1 VRAYLSVW
9 RLPSAPVLLLA
20 GFAGRLPSA
29 MVPLALLLMV
39 QQETGS
45 YAVAGLAAAAL
56 GIASAVMAPVLGR
69 LADRRGPRPILFT
82 QSAAYPLLL
91 ALLVAVVLAD
101 RGDAVVVAASALAGT
116 ATPLVSGTVRALW
129 SRVDVRV
136 RPTAYALDATATEL
150 VFVVGP
156 SLVAVLAVTAGPA
169 LAVAVAGVL
178 AVGGALGVATSAATR
193 SYVPVA
199 GARTRLFSTVLT
211 PGMPRLLLSGAAL
224 MLGFGALEVA
234 IPAFADS
241 VGSPGLSGL
250 LLALWALGS
259 TAGGLWFGARVLTIS
274 LPRQYRW
281 LLLGVT
287 IGLAPLAW
295 ISSPWALGVLLF
307 LGGTVIAPTLTV
319 QNTLVGSM
327 APVHA
332 TTEAFT
338 WLSTIT
344 VGASAIGAAL
354 GGALIEGP
362 GGVPGSLL
370 LATLGA
376 AVAVVVTLVPGR
388 RAPLAARHVDE
399 SRSTT
404 AGAAVHDG
412 SGGRSA
418 APVLRLPGAAAPW
431 EALPGRW

>member
-1 VRAYLSVW
+1 VRAYLTVW

-39 QQETGS
+39 QQQTGS
-45 YAVAGLAAAAL
+45 YAVAGLASATL

-69 LADRRGPRPILFT
+69 LADRRGPRPILFA
-82 QSAAYPLLL
+82 QAAAYPLLL
-91 ALLVAVVLAD
+91 ALLIAVVLGNAYD
-101 RGDAVVVAASALAGT
+101 VVVIGAAALAGMS
-116 ATPLVSGTVRALW
+116 TPLVSGTVRALW

-156 SLVAVLAVTAGPA
+156 SLVAALAVFVSSAA
-169 LAVAVAGVL
+169 AVAVAAGL
-178 AVGGALGVATSAATR
+178 GAAGALGVATSAPIR
-193 SYVPVA
+193 SYVPVV
-199 GARTRLFSTVLT
+199 GARASLFSTVLAA
-211 PGMPRLLLSGAAL
+211 GMPRLLLSGAAL

-259 TAGGLWFGARVLTIS
+259 VAGGLWFGARVLSTS
-274 LPRQYRW
+274 LPRQYRL

-307 LGGTVIAPTLTV
+307 LGGTAIAPTLTV

-362 GGVPGSLL
+362 AGVPGSLV

-376 AVAVVVTLVPGR
+376 ALAVLVTLVPGR
-388 RAPLAARHVDE
+388 RPSLREGVAQE
-399 SRSTT
+399 SVT
-404 AGAAVHDG
+404 A
-412 SGGRSA
+412 
-418 APVLRLPGAAAPW
+418 
-431 EALPGRW
+431 

>member
-1 VRAYLSVW
+1 MTAYGFLSLQVKTSVVVRAYLSVW

-39 QQETGS
+39 QQQTGS
-45 YAVAGLAAAAL
+45 YAVAGLAAATL
-56 GIASAVMAPVLGR
+56 GIASAVMAPILGR
-69 LADRRGPRPILFT
+69 LADRRGPRPILFC
-82 QSAAYPLLL
+82 QAAAYPVLL
-91 ALLVAVVLAD
+91 ALLIAVVLGGASD
-101 RGDAVVVAASALAGT
+101 LAVLGASALAGA

-129 SRVDVRV
+129 SRVDARV

-156 SLVAVLAVTAGPA
+156 SLVAVLAVAATPA
-169 LAVAVAGVL
+169 LAVALAAVL
-178 AVGGALGVATSAATR
+178 AVGGALGVATSRATR
-193 SYVPVA
+193 AYVPVV
-199 GARTRLFSTVLT
+199 GARSGLFSTVLT
-211 PGMPRLLLSGAAL
+211 PGMPRVLLSGTAL

-234 IPAFADS
+234 IPAFADDA
-241 VGSPGLSGL
+241 GSPGLSGL

-259 TAGGLWFGARVLTIS
+259 VIGGLWFGARVLSTS
-274 LPRQYRW
+274 LPRQYRL

-307 LGGTVIAPTLTV
+307 LGGTAIAPTLTV
-319 QNTLVGSM
+319 QNTLVGSI
-327 APVHA
+327 APEHA

-344 VGASAIGAAL
+344 VGASAIGAAI
-354 GGALIEGP
+354 GGGLIESP
-362 GGVPGSLL
+362 AGVSGSLA
-370 LATLGA
+370 LAAAGA

-388 RAPLAARHVDE
+388 GPALTQAGRQPVAA
-399 SRSTT
+399 
-404 AGAAVHDG
+404 
-412 SGGRSA
+412 
-418 APVLRLPGAAAPW
+418 
-431 EALPGRW
+431 

>member
-39 QQETGS
+39 QQQTGS
-45 YAVAGLAAAAL
+45 YAVAGLASATL

-69 LADRRGPRPILFT
+69 LADRRGPRPILYS
-82 QSAAYPLLL
+82 QAAAYPLLL
-91 ALLVAVVLAD
+91 ALLVAVVLGGASD
-101 RGDAVVVAASALAGT
+101 LVVIAASALAGM

-156 SLVAVLAVTAGPA
+156 SLVAALAVLTSPA
-169 LAVAVAGVL
+169 LAIGVAGVL
-178 AVGGALGVATSAATR
+178 AVGGALGIATSAATR
-193 SYVPVA
+193 SYVPVV
-199 GARTRLFSTVLT
+199 GARASLFSTVLT

-241 VGSPGLSGL
+241 TGSPGLSGL

-259 TAGGLWFGARVLTIS
+259 VIGGLWFGARVLSTS
-274 LPRQYRW
+274 LPRQYRL

-307 LGGTVIAPTLTV
+307 LGGTAIAPTLTV
-319 QNTLVGSM
+319 QNTLVGAM

-362 GGVPGSLL
+362 AGVSGSLV

-376 AVAVVVTLVPGR
+376 ALAVVVTLVPGR
-388 RAPLAARHVDE
+388 RPGAVAVAARE
-399 SRSTT
+399 SVP
-404 AGAAVHDG
+404 A
-412 SGGRSA
+412 
-418 APVLRLPGAAAPW
+418 
-431 EALPGRW
+431 

>member
-1 VRAYLSVW
+1 MRAYLSVW
-9 RLPSAPVLLLA
+9 RLPCAPVLLVA

-39 QQETGS
+39 QQQTGS
-45 YAVAGLAAAAL
+45 YAVAGLASATL
-56 GIASAVMAPVLGR
+56 GVASAVMAPVLGR
-69 LADRRGPRPILFT
+69 LADRRGPRRILLT
-82 QSAAYPLLL
+82 QVGAYPLLL
-91 ALLVAVVLAD
+91 ALLVAVVLGSAP
-101 RGDAVVVAASALAGT
+101 DAVLVVAAALAGM

-129 SRVDVRV
+129 SRVDIRV
-136 RPTAYALDATATEL
+136 RPTAFALDATATEL

-156 SLVAVLAVTAGPA
+156 SLVAA
-169 LAVAVAGVL
+169 LAVLASPAAAVALAGLLGV
-178 AVGGALGVATSAATR
+178 AGALGIATSPAART
-193 SYVPVA
+193 YVPVD
-199 GARTRLFSTVLT
+199 GARASLFSTVLT
-211 PGMPRLLLSGAAL
+211 AGMPRLLMSGAAL

-241 VGSPGLSGL
+241 AGSPGLSGL

-259 TAGGLWFGARVLTIS
+259 VVGGLWFGARVLSTS
-274 LPRQYRW
+274 LPRQYRL

-307 LGGTVIAPTLTV
+307 LGGTAIAPTLTV
-319 QNTLVGSM
+319 QNTLVGAM

-344 VGASAIGAAL
+344 VGASAVGAAL

-362 GGVPGSLL
+362 AGVPGSLV

-376 AVAVVVTLVPGR
+376 ALAVVVTLVPGSS
-388 RAPLAARHVDE
+388 VD
-399 SRSTT
+399 
-404 AGAAVHDG
+404 A
-412 SGGRSA
+412 GRSQESVTA
-418 APVLRLPGAAAPW
+418 
-431 EALPGRW
+431 